1 MQLFDTETPRCCEN
15 VVSCKFKELEKI
27 SATNWDKLD
36 KENVSNLWNCTVLAA
51 ATKCLMSKR
60 QSLTMFMMVLFFNA
74 TIAKYGGRS
83 SCNFNVMKTDM
94 IHAAVHNSVTLWLPE
109 VSKVV
114 ERGPL
119 KKNFRIWYQKQ
130 QILGHACIKEHK

>member
-1 MQLFDTETPRCCEN
+1 MQLFDTETPRCCNN
-15 VVSCKFKELEKI
+15 VVSCKFKELKKI

-36 KENVSNLWNCTVLAA
+36 KENVSNLWNRTVLAA

-60 QSLTMFMMVLFFNA
+60 QSLTMIMMVLFFNA

-119 KKNFRIWYQKQ
+119 KKFFRIWYQKQ

>member
-74 TIAKYGGRS
+74 TIAKYGGE
-83 SCNFNVMKTDM
+83 
-94 IHAAVHNSVTLWLPE
+94 VHVISTSWKLTWYMPLYIILSLYGFQKYPK
-109 VSKVV
+109 SW
-114 ERGPL
+114 RGGRW
-119 KKNFRIWYQKQ
+119 KKIFVYDIRNNKY
-130 QILGHACIKEHK
+130 